1 MGDIRKEVSTSYCNL
16 VCDSADVG
24 FLQDPICPTERE
36 NKRKWTEETKILKNR
51 SRSFWEGGISMKG
64 KTLFDD

>member
-1 MGDIRKEVSTSYCNL
+1 M
-16 VCDSADVG
+16 
-24 FLQDPICPTERE
+24 ERE

-51 SRSFWEGGISMKG
+51 SRSFWEGGTSKKG